1 MRRVK
6 LADLERPRQT
16 DDTALSVGDEPT
28 RRFRMAMNNSRL
40 VADAERLRT
49 HALSYAAEVEVRLAE
64 LNQRIAQLEA
74 LSVTDDLT
82 GLLNR
87 RGFDDVLARNL
98 NSAARHDECGLLA
111 YIDLDNFKEVNDL
124 HGHGIGDELLSAVG
138 RYLQKNVRATDYAA
152 RLGGDE
158 FAILFVRAEHAP
170 TRERARSL
178 IRGLNGISVRH
189 GRQVITTRA
198 SLGLAYYDGNS
209 KPEELLQRADR
220 AMYADKSKGSRAA
233 RMIING

>member
-28 RRFRMAMNNSRL
+28 RRFRMAMNSSRL
-40 VADAERLRT
+40 VADAERLRA

-111 YIDLDNFKEVNDL
+111 YIDLDNFKDINDL
-124 HGHGIGDELLSAVG
+124 HGHAIGDELLSAVG

-158 FAILFVRAEHAP
+158 FTILFVRAEHAP